1 MAKSIAQAQI
11 VTRSKQLKLKV
22 MAQQATLLVNEY

>member
-11 VTRSKQLKLKV
+11 VTRSKQLKV
-22 MAQQATLLVNEY
+22 MTQQATLLVDEY